1 MLKNIVESNKIKK
14 TTDTNQHK
22 HDSTKHEEYQYLNL
36 IHDIIH
42 EGSFAEGRNGITKS
56 VFGLSLIHISE
67 PTRPR

>member
-42 EGSFAEGRNGITKS
+42 EGSLKRKKWYNKKCF
-56 VFGLSLIHISE
+56 
-67 PTRPR
+67 